1 LASLKERFTHGELD
15 YFFEAGDRDGL
26 EDDLVDEVTGE
37 VFVLL
42 WKAVVLLV
50 VEAFSYFQ
58 K

>member
-1 LASLKERFTHGELD
+1 LASLKERFTHGELG